1 MDGYLTP
8 ILIAAVTGLFAWGI
22 VCFIQGM
29 TDGEKKKL
37 AERLGSEDRMDSAS
51 TTRRSIVMQQMESS
65 GLPPGMAEM
74 KIFQGLNR
82 LLIQAFP
89 EWSLLKFL
97 YVGGWDFSFKPVH
110 RLVVADSVFMGLAA
124 GAIGAYLPFFT
135 VSSRRGKRQ
144 KKIANQIP
152 DALDFLSRILRAGHS
167 LTTGLQMMG
176 EELPMPMGT
185 EFRRC
190 YDQHS
195 LGQPLED
202 CLKSMASRIESTDF
216 AFFITA
222 VLIQRQSGGDLS
234 EVLKNISGMIRQ
246 RIRLQQHV
254 KAKTAEG
261 RFTGY
266 ILVAFPAVMFMVAYV
281 MNPDYAGILLH
292 TTTGPGTAG
301 HRVWSVDAGAVCH
314 PPNYHG
320 ESMSDQILIFFCVAG
335 TIGLLA
341 YCAMLMIGTS
351 GNGKL
356 RDRLTGKSQT
366 DATQPQ
372 QRQGMA
378 LLKKMGNVAAE
389 PFMPKT
395 REAQSELR
403 SRLGFAGIYSNS
415 ALKLVTGCKGDRT
428 GTRTH
433 RWVLPHRVCGWFL
446 HADGC
451 PVHRWIGRI
460 SGTDVLAEMENQKQ
474 PQGPHLRAWLML
486 WT

>member
-1 MDGYLTP
+1 MDAYLLP
-8 ILIAAVTGLFAWGI
+8 IIIATVTGLFAWGI
-22 VCFIQGM
+22 ICFIQGA

-37 AERLGSEDRMDSAS
+37 AERLGSEDRIDNAAN
-51 TTRRSIVMQQMESS
+51 TRRSIVMQQMESS

-74 KIFQGLNR
+74 KMFQGLNR

-89 EWSLLKFL
+89 DWSLLKFL
-97 YVGGWDFSFKPVH
+97 YVVGGLAVTSLF
-110 RLVVADSVFMGLAA
+110 LVWAIANNVWMGLAA

-135 VSSRRGKRQ
+135 VSSRRAKRQ
-144 KKIANQIP
+144 KLLANQIP

-176 EELPMPMGT
+176 EELPAPMGV

-202 CLKSMASRIESTDF
+202 CLKAMSARIESTDF

-266 ILVAFPAVMFMVAYV
+266 ILVAFPAVMFMIAYV

-292 TTTGPGTAG
+292 TNTGLELLGTAFG
-301 HRVWSVDAGAVCH
+301 L
-314 PPNYHG
+314 
-320 ESMSDQILIFFCVAG
+320 SML
-335 TIGLLA
+335 GLYA
-341 YCAMLMIGTS
+341 IRKITTV
-351 GNGKL
+351 K
-356 RDRLTGKSQT
+356 
-366 DATQPQ
+366 
-372 QRQGMA
+372 
-378 LLKKMGNVAAE
+378 V
-389 PFMPKT
+389 
-395 REAQSELR
+395 
-403 SRLGFAGIYSNS
+403 
-415 ALKLVTGCKGDRT
+415 
-428 GTRTH
+428 
-433 RWVLPHRVCGWFL
+433 
-446 HADGC
+446 
-451 PVHRWIGRI
+451 
-460 SGTDVLAEMENQKQ
+460 
-474 PQGPHLRAWLML
+474 
-486 WT
+486 

>member
-1 MDGYLTP
+1 MDGYILP
-8 ILIAAVTGLFAWGI
+8 ILIAAVTGLFAWGVI
-22 VCFIQGM
+22 CFIQAM

-74 KIFQGLNR
+74 RIFQGLNR

-89 EWSLLKFL
+89 DWSLMRFL
-97 YVGGWDFSFKPVH
+97 YVVGGISISSMLIVWVCT
-110 RLVVADSVFMGLAA
+110 DSIVFGLLA

-135 VSSRRGKRQ
+135 VSSRRSKRQ
-144 KKIANQIP
+144 KKIASQIP

-176 EELPMPMGT
+176 EELPLPMGA

-195 LGQPLED
+195 LGQPLEE

-266 ILVAFPAVMFMVAYV
+266 ILVAFPAVMFVVADV

-292 TTTGPGTAG
+292 TSTG
-301 HRVWSVDAGAVCH
+301 
-314 PPNYHG
+314 
-320 ESMSDQILIFFCVAG
+320 
-335 TIGLLA
+335 
-341 YCAMLMIGTS
+341 
-351 GNGKL
+351 
-356 RDRLTGKSQT
+356 
-366 DATQPQ
+366 
-372 QRQGMA
+372 
-378 LLKKMGNVAAE
+378 
-389 PFMPKT
+389 
-395 REAQSELR
+395 
-403 SRLGFAGIYSNS
+403 
-415 ALKLVTGCKGDRT
+415 LKLLGAAFG
-428 GTRTH
+428 
-433 RWVLPHRVCGWFL
+433 L
-446 HADGC
+446 
-451 PVHRWIGRI
+451 
-460 SGTDVLAEMENQKQ
+460 S
-474 PQGPHLRAWLML
+474 ML
-486 WT
+486 GLFAIRQITTVKV